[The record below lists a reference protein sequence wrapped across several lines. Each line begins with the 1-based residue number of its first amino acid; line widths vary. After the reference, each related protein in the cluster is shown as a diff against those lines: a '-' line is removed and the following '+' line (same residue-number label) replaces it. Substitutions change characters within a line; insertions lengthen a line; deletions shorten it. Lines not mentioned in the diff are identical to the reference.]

1 MRERGRWTWLTG
13 VMLALLLVAGA
24 GCSDDGSDDASD
36 DGSSATTT
44 TEAGATET
52 TTRGGGE
59 VASEVLAEVEPPQ
72 APGFTMYLYRV
83 EIPPGAAIEPHH
95 HPGQQMARIESGTLT
110 YTVIEG
116 TLLVGR
122 DGSPEA
128 DEEVAAGETVQ
139 LEPGD
144 SVFEDAGMVHEAANE
159 GDEPVLIVLSA
170 LFPTGDDLSIPEDEA
185 A

>member
-1 MRERGRWTWLTG
+1 MMRERGRWTWLTG
-13 VMLALLLVAGA
+13 VVLALLLVAGA
-24 GCSDDGSDDASD
+24 GCSDDGSDEAGE
-36 DGSSATTT
+36 GSSATTT

-59 VASEVLAEVEPPQ
+59 VVSEILAEVEPPE
-72 APGFTMYLYRV
+72 APGSTMYLYRV

-128 DEEVAAGETVQ
+128 DEEVPAGETVQ
-139 LEPGD
+139 LEAGD
-144 SVFEDAGMVHEAANE
+144 SVFEAAGMVHEAANE
-159 GDEPVLIVLSA
+159 GDEPVVIVLSS
-170 LFPTGDDLSIPEDEA
+170 LFPTGEDLSIPEDDA